1 MRVLAIL
8 SSTLVLLVAP
18 AFAQS
23 GNPGFMTPGTGP
35 QQPNS
40 ADRAFV
46 HAAAQG
52 GMAEVELGRLAEQKG
67 QSQTVEEF
75 AGRMI
80 EDHGKANEQLTG
92 LAKEHGVAVPDTLD
106 QQHKATLAQLDEI
119 DGAAFDRAYIRG
131 QVADHQ
137 KAAQL
142 LEYEIGS
149 GQAVELKN
157 FAAEI
162 LPTVLQHLEMA
173 QDIQAELTG
182 SVP

>member
-1 MRVLAIL
+1 
-8 SSTLVLLVAP
+8 
-18 AFAQS
+18 
-23 GNPGFMTPGTGP
+23 
-35 QQPNS
+35 
-40 ADRAFV
+40 
-46 HAAAQG
+46 
-52 GMAEVELGRLAEQKG
+52 
-67 QSQTVEEF
+67 
-75 AGRMI
+75 MI